1 MQKYISELKYEIS
14 QHTDCLSKDEKNLL
28 INLIIRIKDENK
40 AKQIDSKRHLSL
52 SQPNILKFQSFKEIN
67 ADVSKKFSND
77 ENISPMYTLVK
88 FIFSLPISKKICN
101 FFKFPLQNIYTLF
114 PFFKFNF
121 FKKGN
126 LIFDTIQ
133 NKPKCFYILLSGEI
147 EYLQAQYP
155 NLLKNLIRKIVELKL
170 EDYFE
175 QTFNIKIKEIEVFSE
190 ESEKLMY
197 KKLLNNIKNSD
208 LDIEIKKNLL
218 KIEIKPPKQIILN
231 QITETCGLREI
242 VSEIRKIK
250 IKSKA
255 TALSNVYC
263 IYIEKDILTK
273 YLGTILLDS
282 LHSNYDFIGKILPFL
297 KEDYQFT
304 LLMRKVEY
312 LFPFKGQIIYN
323 EGTKGHFFY
332 LIFQGECTL
341 NKKIYID
348 SNKEVSIYPKN
359 NKLPFNLNLISIK
372 KYNVISLKKG
382 TFAGSELL
390 YSTENLYDSTLVIN
404 SDDTILIRFD
414 VVDYKDDFDIL
425 QRVKEC
431 LFQSFIVYQN
441 NLKELETNLN
451 ENERIIITY
460 RNVFKKLINTSI
472 ENNFINKII
481 SKIHNKPLKSIIPF
495 QKIKKDFS
503 LSPKRNNI
511 FIKKQSLPF
520 LNSDDTKREINF
532 FDKNLSISRKLNK
545 NNFFISSLNS
555 PINENFK
562 NNKNN
567 DELKRKIEKEKMKN
581 LKFLKK
587 INRNTKEIKQSIK
600 KLNKKKLL
608 RNSSLPC
615 LKDSLYQSLSNFEQ
629 RNLSYLTPS
638 FKIPMFSALNN

>member
-197 KKLLNNIKNSD
+197 RKLINNIKTSE
-208 LDIEIKKNLL
+208 LDEKTKENLL
-218 KIEIKPPKQIILN
+218 KIEIKPPKKIILN
-231 QITETCGLREI
+231 QITESCGLREI

-312 LFPFKGQIIYN
+312 LFPFKGNIIYK

-332 LIFQGECTL
+332 LIYQGECTL
-341 NKKIYID
+341 KKKIYID

-359 NKLPFNLNLISIK
+359 DFLPFNLNLLTVK
-372 KYNVISLKKG
+372 KYNVISLNKG

-390 YSTENLYDSTLVIN
+390 YSTENIYDSTLVIN

-425 QRVKEC
+425 QRIKEC

-460 RNVFKKLINTSI
+460 RNVFKKLMNTPI
-472 ENNFINKII
+472 PNNFVSQII

-495 QKIKKDFS
+495 KKIKKDFS
-503 LSPKRNNI
+503 LSAKRNNFI
-511 FIKKQSLPF
+511 IKKQ
-520 LNSDDTKREINF
+520 NF
-532 FDKNLSISRKLNK
+532 FL
-545 NNFFISSLNS
+545 F
-555 PINENFK
+555 
-562 NNKNN
+562 
-567 DELKRKIEKEKMKN
+567 
-581 LKFLKK
+581 
-587 INRNTKEIKQSIK
+587 
-600 KLNKKKLL
+600 
-608 RNSSLPC
+608 
-615 LKDSLYQSLSNFEQ
+615 
-629 RNLSYLTPS
+629 
-638 FKIPMFSALNN
+638 